1 MCWTGTTSARLQ
13 KMSSGKKAPLPFRL
27 AQRYYLGMGQMVHGV
42 DPANNEALAEL
53 ERKTGPNNFYRA
65 MAHKPDAMAGFSKV
79 YGSIMGPGSL
89 DRKLKEM
96 VYLAVSTVNECKY
109 CTAAHLKGARKAGL
123 SEREIEDIESE
134 TNQPFSPAQQAALHY
149 AREMTRACADEF
161 GTREHLQRYFSEE
174 QLVELTLVVA
184 LANFTNRFNNGLNVQ
199 VENEM
204 VMSTPLAR

>member
-1 MCWTGTTSARLQ
+1 MI
-13 KMSSGKKAPLPFRL
+13 K
-27 AQRYYLGMGQMVHGV
+27 GV

-65 MAHKPDAMAGFSKV
+65 MAHKPDVMASFPKF

-96 VYLAVSTVNECKY
+96 VYLAVSTVNECGY

-123 SEREIEDIESE
+123 SEHNIEDIQSE
-134 TNQPFSPAQQAALHY
+134 TNQNFSPAEQTALHY

-161 GTREHLQRYFSEE
+161 GTREHLHQYFNDE

-199 VENEM
+199 VEHET
-204 VMSTPLAR
+204 VSSSPVLR

>member
-1 MCWTGTTSARLQ
+1 MA
-13 KMSSGKKAPLPFRL
+13 
-27 AQRYYLGMGQMVHGV
+27 QMVHGV
-42 DPANNEALAEL
+42 DPANNQALAEL

-65 MAHKPDAMAGFSKV
+65 MAHKPDVMAGCPRL

-89 DRKLKEM
+89 DRRLKEM

-123 SEREIEDIESE
+123 SERDIEDIENE
-134 TNQPFSPAQQAALHY
+134 TNRNFTPIEQTALHY

-161 GTREHLQRYFSEE
+161 ATRGSLREQFSEE
-174 QLVELTLVVA
+174 QLVELTLVIA

-199 VENEM
+199 VEHETA
-204 VMSTPLAR
+204 MSTPVALPDQR

>member
-1 MCWTGTTSARLQ
+1 
-13 KMSSGKKAPLPFRL
+13 
-27 AQRYYLGMGQMVHGV
+27 MGQIVKGV

-65 MAHKPDAMAGFSKV
+65 MAHKPEVMAAFPKL
-79 YGSIMGPGSL
+79 YGSIMGPGSI

-109 CTAAHLKGARKAGL
+109 CTTAHLKGARKAGL
-123 SEREIEDIESE
+123 TEREIEDIESE
-134 TNQPFSPAQQAALHY
+134 TNQHFTPAEQAALHY

-161 GTREHLQRYFSEE
+161 VTREHLQQYFNDE

-184 LANFTNRFNNGLNVQ
+184 MANFTNRFNNGLNVK
-199 VENEM
+199 VESE
-204 VMSTPLAR
+204 TELASPAAR